1 MPSRRSSRPG
11 SRRRSRGSRRCTNPA
26 VPTLA
31 ALAMPAVVGVKEGIN
46 LPRYPTMKG
55 RLASKK
61 IAVTVIEPTAAA
73 GGQRLVSL
81 HTPVEQASTT
91 QILGSGPDAAGAV
104 VDLLTEIGVL
114 P

>member
-1 MPSRRSSRPG
+1 VSVDGQAVRVERPTDDG
-11 SRRRSRGSRRCTNPA
+11 LD
-26 VPTLA
+26 VY

-61 IAVTVIEPTAAA
+61 IAVTVIEPAAAA

>member
-1 MPSRRSSRPG
+1 MQSQELE
-11 SRRRSRGSRRCTNPA
+11 PA
-26 VPTLA
+26 
-31 ALAMPAVVGVKEGIN
+31 
-46 LPRYPTMKG
+46 
-55 RLASKK
+55 
-61 IAVTVIEPTAAA
+61 AAA

>member
-1 MPSRRSSRPG
+1 MVGRPLPAARVPG
-11 SRRRSRGSRRCTNPA
+11 NPEIA
-26 VPTLA
+26 DTVLQRA
-31 ALAMPAVVGVKEGIN
+31 
-46 LPRYPTMKG
+46 RYPD
-55 RLASKK
+55 
-61 IAVTVIEPTAAA
+61 VIEPAAAA

-104 VDLLTEIGVL
+104 VDLLAEIGVL